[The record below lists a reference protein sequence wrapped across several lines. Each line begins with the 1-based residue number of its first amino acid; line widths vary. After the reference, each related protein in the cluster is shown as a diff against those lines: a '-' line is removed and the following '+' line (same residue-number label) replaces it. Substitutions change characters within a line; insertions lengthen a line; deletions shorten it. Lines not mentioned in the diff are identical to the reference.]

1 MKKSLLVAAVAIS
14 ALFAGGAAMAQD
26 EAGSVSYNIAVTSD
40 YVWRGISQTDGD
52 AALQGGID
60 YKKGIFYAGAWASNV
75 DFGKDSTGDDAA
87 STELDLYLGLTP
99 TWGNY
104 SFDFGAIAYTYP
116 GQSKESD
123 FNVGELKAG
132 VSHPMGAGTIGASFY
147 LPTKELEDPYY
158 EINAS
163 YPLTDKFS
171 ISGAIGNW
179 ELEGANYT
187 NANIGVTYAI
197 NDTLSLDVRATD
209 ASKGYDG
216 EQHNYLLATLKA
228 GF

>member
-26 EAGSVSYNIAVTSD
+26 SAGALSYNVALTTN
-40 YVWRGISQTDGD
+40 YVWRGISQTADN

-60 YKKGIFYAGAWASNV
+60 YKKGTFYAGAWASNV
-75 DFGKDSTGDDAA
+75 DFGKDSVGDNVA
-87 STELDLYLGLTP
+87 STELDLYLGITP

-116 GQSKESD
+116 SQSKEAD
-123 FNVGELKAG
+123 LNVGELKAA
-132 VSHPMGAGTIGASFY
+132 VSHPMGAGTIGAVMY
-147 LPTKELEDPYY
+147 LPTKQLEDPYY
-158 EINAS
+158 EVNAS

-171 ISGAIGNW
+171 VSGAIGNW

-197 NDTLSLDVRATD
+197 NDTLSLDVRATN

-216 EQHNYLLATLKA
+216 TEHSYVLATLKA